1 MQNHSMVNE
10 KLFFLLWTKNHLKM
24 EVVESKALK
33 SELSQTIVLLTKKVY
48 INVKIYKWNV
58 FDWSEKWIAYC
69 ILMMIAWA
77 FRLSFIY

>member
-1 MQNHSMVNE
+1 
-10 KLFFLLWTKNHLKM
+10 M

-48 INVKIYKWNV
+48 VNVKIYKCNV
-58 FDWSEKWIAYC
+58 YAYDRNEKWIAYC

-77 FRLSFIY
+77 FRLSFIYRWINMDNMTIMMIGTILIVI